1 MVIFETKLRTRYSET
16 DQMGYVYYGNYAS
29 YYEVARVE
37 MFRSVGISYK
47 EMEENGIKMP
57 VLELHNKFL
66 KPARYDELIT
76 ILVKLEEMPAVR
88 TRFTYEIYNERNEL
102 INIGETLLVFID
114 TVRNKPCRAP
124 DYVINHLRPH
134 FNNRS

>member
-1 MVIFETKLRTRYSET
+1 MVVFETKLRTRYAET
-16 DQMGYVYYGNYAS
+16 DQMGYVYYGNYAG

-57 VLELHNKFL
+57 VLELHCKFI
-66 KPARYDELIT
+66 KPALYDELIT
-76 ILVKLEEMPAVR
+76 IRVKLEEMPAVR

-102 INIGETLLVFID
+102 INEGETLLVFMD
-114 TVRNKPCRAP
+114 TERNKPCRAP
-124 DYVINHLRPH
+124 DYVTNHLRPY
-134 FNNRS
+134 FSN